1 VGLRVD
7 IAEFF
12 YLGMGLRVYACE
24 RAREIV
30 GAPTPREPFN
40 SHNLVCVCVRV
51 RESVRL

>member
-1 VGLRVD
+1 MRVD

-30 GAPTPREPFN
+30 GAPTRDPFN
-40 SHNLVCVCVRV
+40 SHDLAQ
-51 RESVRL
+51 RESSSSTTYWSESR